1 MKIFLVIS
9 SLLIISIF
17 FFFKDETEV
26 SDEMIIKLDKEVEVK
41 KLKKESFTKT
51 LKFSGFSEASRI
63 VIFIKTSWIE
73 KKLIPKR
80 INRMPNL
87 SFPI

>member
-51 LKFSGFSEASRI
+51 LKFSVFQRHQE
-63 VIFIKTSWIE
+63 
-73 KKLIPKR
+73 L
-80 INRMPNL
+80 
-87 SFPI
+87 